1 MSMTYYDALGKSN
14 TKKNP
19 SVIEFAT
26 QSGYPYSGFKIV
38 DILDIDAVEPIIEVI
53 GVNGVYV
60 RLRVNRNTTKVWYP
74 SEGFS
79 MSYVKI
85 IHVPVILNSFL
96 TKEEAGSNKSIY
108 QKFKDGE
115 YDDFT
120 YVNNRDGDKDN
131 NYKYTTKVG
140 TGVFITYD
148 DINAMM
154 SKDSELLD
162 PNTKSKVWPTHPPCI
177 WDEPIKEILT
187 SEEEQAKQAKQA
199 ASESV
204 QQGVLDST
212 HGGKRR
218 SKYSNKRKKSSKRA
232 KRSKSRRT
240 RRQRK

>member
-1 MSMTYYDALGKSN
+1 MTYYDALGKSK

-19 SVIEFAT
+19 SVIEFVT
-26 QSGYPYSGFKIV
+26 QTGYPYPGFKIV
-38 DILDIDAVEPIIEVI
+38 DILDIDADAPIIEVI
-53 GVNGVYV
+53 GVNGVHV

-74 SEGFS
+74 SEGLS
-79 MSYVKI
+79 SSSVVKI

-96 TKEEAGSNKSIY
+96 TKEEAGSKKSIY

-115 YDDFT
+115 YDNFT
-120 YVNNRDGDKDN
+120 YDNNIYGEEAN
-131 NYKYTTKVG
+131 NYKYTTNVG
-140 TGVFITYD
+140 TGVFISYD
-148 DINAMM
+148 DISAMM
-154 SKDSELLD
+154 SEDSKLLD

-187 SEEEQAKQAKQA
+187 SEEEQAKQA

-212 HGGKRR
+212 YGGKRR
-218 SKYSNKRKKSSKRA
+218 SKYSKRKKSSKRA